1 MQTEDGDLSNLTETW
16 TYYKSHPLNLNKARR
31 EELADLLLLTD
42 IQINNLL
49 KHREKN
55 GYLISIYELQSID
68 GFDLATIKKITPFV
82 FVSDN
87 FNSAFFSTKEMF
99 KDGKHEFVTRFQRIL
114 EPQAGYTI
122 SDSVRNVKP
131 NSYYLG
137 DPNRIFARYSF
148 QYNNNV
154 SFVLAGEKDAGE
166 QFGIGGNKIDSI
178 PLNDGSG
185 KNRAEYKQ
193 TKGFDFYSGHIA
205 VRNIKFIKTLVVGD
219 YQATFGQ
226 GLTLWQGFA
235 FGKSAS
241 PMNVKRYG
249 MGIKPYRSFDENRF
263 FRGVAGT
270 FRLKDF
276 EVTGLASYKKMDA
289 NVINADTSTNGEI
302 DVVGVSS
309 LEMSGLH
316 NTNSLMQDKGV
327 IEQSVFGGNA
337 AYNKRN
343 LHVGATAYYMRL
355 SAELVKAPSLYNQ
368 YDFQGKN
375 NFVGGLDYN
384 YIFKNA
390 NLFGEFSV
398 SANGGKAFCQGVIV
412 ALDPKL
418 TFSAHYRH
426 FEKNFQNLYGNAI
439 SENTLP
445 QNEKSLYLG
454 MEAKLFKS
462 LTFSVYLD
470 QYKFD
475 YLKSTASAPSIG
487 RDIFTQLNYTP
498 TKKIDM
504 YFRFRHRTK
513 FVNTSEDNFYDYLTP
528 FVQYN
533 YRYNLSTQI
542 TPDIKFKS
550 RVEYT
555 HVDKATEPDEN
566 GVAFVQDLIYKKL
579 KFPFTFTLRYAVF
592 DTKSFDSRVY
602 VYENDVL
609 YSYSVPALYNKGQRV
624 YFIVNWDVTRNFEI
638 WVRVAST
645 IYDNQTQQS
654 VGSLNQIDSNHKT
667 ELKLQARL
675 KF

>member
-114 EPQAGYTI
+114 EPQAGYNV
-122 SDSVRNVKP
+122 SDSVRNAKP

-166 QFGIGGNKIDSI
+166 QFGIGGNKVDSI

-343 LHVGATAYYMRL
+343 FHVGATAYYMRL

-475 YLKSTASAPSIG
+475 YLKSSASAPSIG

-555 HVDKATEPDEN
+555 HVDKATEPDED

>member
-1 MQTEDGDLSNLTETW
+1 MQTEEGDLSNLTETW
-16 TYYKSHPLNLNKARR
+16 TYYKSHPLNLNKAKR

-55 GYLISIYELQSID
+55 GYLISIYELQSVD
-68 GFDLATIKKITPFV
+68 GFDLATIKKIIPFV
-82 FVSDN
+82 YVSDN

-114 EPQAGYTI
+114 EPQAGYNV
-122 SDSVRNVKP
+122 SDSVRNMKP

-166 QFGIGGNKIDSI
+166 QFGIGGNKVDSI

-270 FRLKDF
+270 FRVKDF
-276 EVTGLASYKKMDA
+276 ELTGLASYKKMDA
-289 NVINADTSTNGEI
+289 NVIAADTNTNGEI
-302 DVVGVSS
+302 DVVGISS
-309 LEMSGLH
+309 LEISGLH
-316 NTNSLMQDKGV
+316 NTNSLMQDKGTLNQT
-327 IEQSVFGGNA
+327 ILGGNA

-343 LHVGATAYYMRL
+343 LHIGATAYHMHL
-355 SAELVKAPSLYNQ
+355 SAELVKSPSLYNQ
-368 YDFQGKN
+368 YDFQGRN

-384 YIFKNA
+384 YVFKNA
-390 NLFGEFSV
+390 NLFGEFSM
-398 SANGGKAFCQGVIV
+398 SANGGKAFCQGMIV

-445 QNEKSLYLG
+445 QNEKSLYFG

-475 YLKSTASAPSIG
+475 YLKSSASAPSIG

-513 FVNTSEDNFYDYLTP
+513 FVNTTEDNFYDYLSP
-528 FVQYN
+528 YVQYN

-550 RVEYT
+550 RIEYT
-555 HVDKATEPDEN
+555 HVDKSTEPDED
-566 GVAFVQDLIYKKL
+566 GVAFVQDIIYKKL

-592 DTKSFDSRVY
+592 DTKSYDSRVY
-602 VYENDVL
+602 TYENDVL
-609 YSYSVPALYNKGQRV
+609 YSYSVPALYNKGQRA
-624 YFIVNWDVTRNFEI
+624 YFIVNWDITRNFEI

-645 IYDNQTQQS
+645 IYDNQTSQS